1 MKRMHLI
8 GTLHTHTL
16 VLSHIETYKY
26 IKRHAILSITIKLCQ
41 TINMLYIS
49 IYRCVCVCQ
58 GPQDPQVSSF
68 NASNRCR
75 SLGPPTG
82 RTPLNP
88 PASHGALHPH
98 IPCDANSHGPGKWT
112 STRLY
117 MMKTILIC
125 HSVGSTVVLCRY
137 ERMAWPLR
145 GRHLAENT
153 WKPLGLDNCSFGILL
168 QGVGSL

>member
-1 MKRMHLI
+1 MC
-8 GTLHTHTL
+8 
-16 VLSHIETYKY
+16 V
-26 IKRHAILSITIKLCQ
+26 
-41 TINMLYIS
+41 
-49 IYRCVCVCQ
+49 CVCVCQ

-68 NASNRCR
+68 NASNSCR

-117 MMKTILIC
+117 MMKTNLIC

-168 QGVGSL
+168 QGVGSLWRSLPCDHNTRIVHKTSLFNTFHTFLRNSNSSLFDTFL